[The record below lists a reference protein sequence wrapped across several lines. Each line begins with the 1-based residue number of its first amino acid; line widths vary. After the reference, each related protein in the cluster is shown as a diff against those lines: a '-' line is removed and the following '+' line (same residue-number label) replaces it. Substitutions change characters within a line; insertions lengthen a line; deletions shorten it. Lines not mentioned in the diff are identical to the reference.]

1 MDNYNDELRD
11 KRESIKDIEEKIS
24 EKTAEIK
31 RLNEEIDNIQYMKR
45 NAYQVHGEIL
55 EDWEGE
61 DGFKKLY
68 DANEEM
74 DNIFTSLVRFKQ
86 EALDDAE
93 AEKKTIIRELDELR

>member
-45 NAYQVHGEIL
+45 TAYQVHGEIL

>member
-1 MDNYNDELRD
+1 MDNYNKELGD
-11 KRESIKDIEEKIS
+11 KRERIEDIEEKIS
-24 EKTAEIK
+24 EKTSEIK

-68 DANEEM
+68 EANEEM

-86 EALDDAE
+86 ETLEDAE